1 MTPTQMVHLA
11 SEEEAKIVETVFL
24 KNAAARKTVVFTSPD
39 RGAGCSCVVARI
51 ARSLAEQVPDS
62 VCIVDANLR
71 WPAIHDL
78 FCLDNTSGLLQTFA
92 KDRPLRD
99 CAQQIQDT
107 NLWVLPSGGILEDS
121 DLFTSEIVKT
131 RFEELSRSFD
141 FVLIDTVA
149 MNVSPDAGVLGQLSD
164 GVVLVLAAHSTTRD
178 SALNTKVLLDSAN
191 VPIEGAVLNKRTYP
205 IPDKVYRYL

>member
-24 KNAAARKTVVFTSPD
+24 KNASARKTVVFTSPD

-51 ARSLAEQVPDS
+51 ARSLVEYAPDS
-62 VCIVDANLR
+62 TCVVDANLR
-71 WPAIHDL
+71 WPAMHDL
-78 FCLDNTSGLLQTFA
+78 FSLENTRGLVQAFRE
-92 KDRPLRD
+92 DRSIRD
-99 CAQQIQDT
+99 YAQQIPNT
-107 NLWVLPSGGILEDS
+107 NLWVLPSGG
-121 DLFTSEIVKT
+121 TSEDAGLFESEAART
-131 RFEELSRSFD
+131 RFAELSQAFD

-149 MNVSPDAGVLGQLSD
+149 MKVSPDAGVLGQLSD
-164 GVVLVLAAHSTTRD
+164 GVVLVLAANSTTRD

-191 VPIEGAVLNKRTYP
+191 VPIEGAVLNKRTDP